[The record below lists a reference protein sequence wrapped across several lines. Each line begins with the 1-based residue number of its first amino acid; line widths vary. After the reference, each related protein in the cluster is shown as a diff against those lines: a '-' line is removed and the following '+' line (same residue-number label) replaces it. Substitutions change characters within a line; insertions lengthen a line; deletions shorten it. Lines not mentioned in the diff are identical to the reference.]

1 MFVLS
6 GREYG
11 AAVNEG
17 DDDDDDRERGKEGRK
32 EGRKVDKG
40 YIRFAS
46 VVSFFSAHGLKRE
59 CITAVS

>member
-1 MFVLS
+1 MGFHMFVLS
-6 GREYG
+6 GSEYG

-17 DDDDDDRERGKEGRK
+17 DDDDRERGK

>member
-1 MFVLS
+1 MS
-6 GREYG
+6 
-11 AAVNEG
+11 EG
-17 DDDDDDRERGKEGRK
+17 DDDDDDAE

-46 VVSFFSAHGLKRE
+46 VVSFFSARGLKRE